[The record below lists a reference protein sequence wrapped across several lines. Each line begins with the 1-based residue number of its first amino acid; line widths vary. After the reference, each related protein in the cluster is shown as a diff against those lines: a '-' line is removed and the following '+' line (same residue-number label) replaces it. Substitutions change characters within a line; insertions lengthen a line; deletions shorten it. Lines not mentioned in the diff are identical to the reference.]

1 MEWILLDRGGAGGR
15 RLDAIRIADGATRC
29 LIAHP
34 QGGGYAIAPDPSG
47 RRVAATLVDEV
58 AGGRAATR
66 CALVDLDRGA
76 LRWLAASLDPA
87 WTFDRVAFSDDGRRL
102 VASGRHGPALAAD
115 VYVFAIDPDHP
126 LDAEGQALVAGA
138 GNPDRMGLRCPRFAP
153 GGRQVFYLQRG
164 AGDLYTVV
172 VLDVEKPGEGPDVL
186 GGRAPSARTLAL
198 TEPLR
203 IAPDAGLAYC
213 HTRRQLYFAH
223 LLAGRQRLARK
234 PLTGQAPRT
243 FWRAH
248 PAIDAICADPEG
260 AGVVYAAE
268 GQLFW
273 ADLELDDVL
282 VLAEAAKGVDGDRLA
297 CAAGG
302 WVFYLRAGEAG
313 EELCAIHRPSRSEQV
328 VWRGEGPVAGFAL
341 APAEMSARLAA
352 LGAGP
357 LPVYVPD
364 PAEVAAL
371 RPDPAAER
379 AAAEAAEAAE
389 AARRAEEEA
398 ARQAEAEAA
407 EAARRAAEEAELRRR
422 AEQMATAALRADAE
436 AEARREAEA
445 RAAEEA
451 RRVAEEAARRAA
463 DEAARRA
470 ADEVARRAADE
481 EARRVAGRRR
491 GGRRTKRRGA
501 RRTSGAARDGRRG
514 AARGG
519 RRGAAR
525 GGRRSAARG
534 GRRGA
539 AGGGRRGAA
548 GGGRRG
554 AAGGGRRGASGRRG
568 GRARAARE
576 AERRAAE
583 DAARREAEVRR
594 AAARRAAE
602 AAAREEA
609 RREAERAAQREAAI
623 RAAEAAEAQARQDA
637 EAAAEAEAR
646 REAEALREAE
656 AREQAEA
663 RRAVEARR
671 EAEAR
676 EQAEARQAEAREQA
690 ERASRPRRASRPS
703 GGAPPRRPS
712 GGGGAGAAGGRGRGA
727 A

>member
-172 VLDVEKPGEGPDVL
+172 VLDVDKPGEGPDVL

-422 AEQMATAALRADAE
+422 AEQMAAAALRADAE
-436 AEARREAEA
+436 AEAEA
-445 RAAEEA
+445 RGEERGVGGGRA
-451 RRVAEEAARRAA
+451 RRTRRARRTK
-463 DEAARRA
+463 RRGGSL
-470 ADEVARRAADE
+470 R
-481 EARRVAGRRR
+481 RRR
-491 GGRRTKRRGA
+491 GGRRTKRRGG
-501 RRTSGAARDGRRG
+501 RRTKR
-514 AARGG
+514 RGG
-519 RRGAAR
+519 RRKSS
-525 GGRRSAARG
+525 GGRRARG
-534 GRRGA
+534 ADEGA
-539 AGGGRRGAA
+539 AAA
-548 GGGRRG
+548 DEE
-554 AAGGGRRGASGRRG
+554 ALGRRG
-568 GRARAARE
+568 GCRARGLE

-646 REAEALREAE
+646 REAEACGRP
-656 AREQAEA
+656 RRRKA
-663 RRAVEARR
+663 RREAVEARR
-671 EAEAR
+671 EAEAPEARR
-676 EQAEARQAEAREQA
+676 EAEARRGEAR
-690 ERASRPRRASRPS
+690 
-703 GGAPPRRPS
+703 
-712 GGGGAGAAGGRGRGA
+712 AG
-727 A
+727 